1 MGDLFGD
8 RVVIFLRL
16 VLVAASL
23 LAAPVR
29 AIDPADLL
37 PPERAFPLGVRMEG
51 AATAV
56 LSWDIA
62 EGYYL
67 YRHRFRFASP
77 TPDVRPSEPVF
88 PPGYKKQDE
97 FFGEVETYRG
107 HLEVRLPLVSQ
118 GPLPPQVDL
127 DVTVQGCA
135 DAGVC
140 FPPYRRTVSV
150 NTGFSPPARSVVDSL
165 NSLASAFQSI
175 VGMKGMGDLLP
186 ADQAFRFFAEVQDPS
201 TLRLHWQIADGYYL
215 YREKF
220 SVDLSEVE
228 GIRLGSYEIPHG
240 EPKQDEEFGPV
251 EVFHREL
258 SFTVPL
264 IRTATETRTIR
275 LEVGFQGCAERGV
288 CYPPMRKAVELT
300 LPEGGAI
307 SSPPREEFAGEQ
319 LAEQDRIANS
329 LRNHSLVLN
338 LVAFLGFG
346 LLLAFTPCI
355 FPMIPILSGLIVGHG
370 HAITTWRAFW
380 LSLTYVLAHA
390 LAYTIFGVLAGLFG
404 ANLQMAMQNPWAIGA
419 FSGLFVLLAL
429 SMFDF
434 YPLQLPTAWQS
445 RFAALSSRQHG
456 GSLAGAATMGF
467 VSAFLVGP
475 CVAAPLAGALIYIG
489 QTGNAVLG
497 GLALFALGFG
507 MGLPLLVIG
516 TSAGKLLPKA
526 GVWMNAVK
534 SVFGVGMLAVAIWML
549 ERIVPVPVAM
559 LLWALLLI
567 VSAIYLG
574 ALDSLPV
581 GVSGWRRLWK
591 GLGVAMLAYGV
602 FMLLGVAADNRDP
615 LQPLR
620 GLAGTSGPVANPSS
634 PVFERVHSR
643 TELEGKL
650 AEAAQQ
656 GRWVLLDFY
665 ADWCVSCKEMER
677 YTFGD
682 AAVRNRLLQVMLLRA
697 DVTANTDEDQALLR
711 RFELV
716 GPPATLFFG
725 PDRRERKQYRIVGY
739 TDAKRFLAHL
749 EGFQRCLVS
758 SC

>member
-1 MGDLFGD
+1 MGHIFGS

-16 VLVAASL
+16 VLLATSL
-23 LAAPVR
+23 LAAPVW
-29 AIDPADLL
+29 AVDPADLL
-37 PPERAFPLGVRMEG
+37 PAERAFPLVVRMEG
-51 AATAV
+51 AATTV

-67 YRHRFRFASP
+67 YRHRFRFASS
-77 TPDVRPSEPVF
+77 TPGVWPGEPVF
-88 PPGYKKQDE
+88 PPGHKKQDE

-107 HLEVRLPLVSQ
+107 HLEVRLPLVSE
-118 GPLPPQVDL
+118 GSLPPRVDL
-127 DVTVQGCA
+127 NVTIQGCA
-135 DAGVC
+135 DVGVC
-140 FPPYRRTVSV
+140 FPPDRRTVSV
-150 NTGFSPPARSVVDSL
+150 STGLFPSARSAVDSL
-165 NSLASAFQSI
+165 NPLAAAFRSML
-175 VGMKGMGDLLP
+175 GAAGTADLLP
-186 ADQAFRFFAEVQDPS
+186 ADQAFRFFAEVQEPS

-220 SVDLSEVE
+220 SVRLFETDGV
-228 GIRLGSYEIPHG
+228 RLGSYEIPHG

-258 SFTVPL
+258 SFTLPL
-264 IRTATETRTIR
+264 IRTAAEARTIR

-288 CYPPMRKAVELT
+288 CYPPMQKTVELA
-300 LPEGGAI
+300 LPEAGPISAPPGG
-307 SSPPREEFAGEQ
+307 EFAAAD
-319 LAEQDRIANS
+319 LAEQDRIANA
-329 LRNHSLVLN
+329 LQNDSLVLN
-338 LVAFLGFG
+338 LLAFLGFG

-380 LSLTYVLAHA
+380 LSLSYVLAHA
-390 LAYTIFGVLAGLFG
+390 LAYTLFGVLAGLFG
-404 ANLQMAMQNPWAIGA
+404 ANLQAALQNPWAIGA
-419 FSGLFVLLAL
+419 FSGLFVVLAL

-434 YPLQLPTAWQS
+434 YHLQLPTAWQS
-445 RFAALSSRQHG
+445 RFAAFSSGRHG
-456 GSLAGAATMGF
+456 GSLAGAAAMGF
-467 VSAFLVGP
+467 VSAFVVGP

-489 QTGNAVLG
+489 QSGDAMLG

-549 ERIVPVPVAM
+549 ERILPVPVAM

-567 VSAIYLG
+567 VSAIYMG
-574 ALDSLPV
+574 ALDSLPA

-620 GLAGTSGPVANPSS
+620 GLAGTSGSVANPSS
-634 PVFERVHSR
+634 PVFERVHSMA
-643 TELEGKL
+643 ELEGKL

-697 DVTANTDEDQALLR
+697 DVTADTDEDQALLR
-711 RFELV
+711 RFGLV

>member
-1 MGDLFGD
+1 
-8 RVVIFLRL
+8 VIFFRL
-16 VLVAASL
+16 FLLAASL
-23 LAAPVR
+23 FVAPVG

-37 PPERAFPLGVRMEG
+37 PPERSFPLRVRMEG
-51 AATAV
+51 AATAM

-77 TPDVRPSEPVF
+77 TPSVRFGEPVF
-88 PPGYKKQDE
+88 PPGHKKQDE
-97 FFGEVETYRG
+97 FFGEVEIYRG
-107 HLEVRLPLVSQ
+107 HLDVQLPLMSP

-135 DAGVC
+135 DVGVC
-140 FPPYRRTVSV
+140 FPPYRRTVSL
-150 NTGFSPPARSVVDSL
+150 NTALPPPPARSMADSL
-165 NSLASAFQSI
+165 SQLATAFQSI
-175 VGMKGMGDLLP
+175 LGTAGSGDLLP

-220 SVDLSEVE
+220 S
-228 GIRLGSYEIPHG
+228 IRLFETEGVRLGDYEIPHG
-240 EPKQDEEFGPV
+240 EPKWDEEFGPV

-264 IRTATETRTIR
+264 IRAVEETRTIR
-275 LEVGFQGCAERGV
+275 FEVGFQGCAERGV
-288 CYPPMRKAVELT
+288 CYPPMQKTVELT
-300 LPEGGAI
+300 LPEGGPI
-307 SSPPREEFAGEQ
+307 SSPPSDGFAAGQ
-319 LAEQDRIANS
+319 VAEQDRIANS
-329 LRNHSLVLN
+329 LRNSSLTLN

-355 FPMIPILSGLIVGHG
+355 FPMIPILSGLIIGHG

-390 LAYTIFGVLAGLFG
+390 LAYTLFGVFAGLFG
-404 ANLQMAMQNPWAIGA
+404 ANLQVAMQNPWAIGA
-419 FSGLFVLLAL
+419 FSGLFVMLAL
-429 SMFDF
+429 AMFDF
-434 YPLQLPTAWQS
+434 YQLQLPTAWQS

-567 VSAIYLG
+567 VSAIYMG
-574 ALDSLPV
+574 ALDSLSI

-620 GLAGTSGPVANPSS
+620 GLAGISGTPVNPSAS
-634 PVFERVHSR
+634 PAFERVHSMA
-643 TELEGKL
+643 ELERRL

-682 AAVRNRLLQVMLLRA
+682 VAVRDRLRQVMLLQA
-697 DVTANTDEDQALLR
+697 DVTANTDEDQALMR
-711 RFELV
+711 RFGLV

-725 PDRRERKQYRIVGY
+725 PDRRERKQYRVVGY
-739 TDAKRFLAHL
+739 TDAKHFLAHL
-749 EGFQRCLVS
+749 ERVFGGAS
-758 SC
+758 